1 MAVTPRR
8 TNHCRWRMIMGLRK
22 GWSVKALVGVAAL
35 AAVTVLGVSRSLPAT
50 PAQAGVTSAMAVL
63 RGVAGEPVGLVT
75 FTQDGGK
82 VRVQADVYGLPPG
95 FHGFHVH
102 AVGSCDPSTSTAFSS
117 AGGHFNPAGHDHG
130 HHGGD
135 MPVLYVLSDGTG
147 ALSFTTD
154 GFAVADLF
162 DADGS
167 AVIVHANPDN
177 YANIP
182 ARYVPEPDAATLA
195 TGDAGGR
202 IACAVVASADLA
214 ASDAGGS

>member
-1 MAVTPRR
+1 
-8 TNHCRWRMIMGLRK
+8 MGLQK
-22 GWSVKALVGVAAL
+22 WLSVRALVAVAAVG
-35 AAVTVLGVSRSLPAT
+35 AVMVLGASRSLPAR
-50 PAQAGVTSAMAVL
+50 PAQASVTSAIAVL
-63 RGVAGEPVGLVT
+63 RSGAGEPVGLVT

-82 VRVQADVYGLPPG
+82 VRVQAEVYGLPLG

-117 AGGHFNPAGHDHG
+117 AGGHFNPVGHDHG

-147 ALSFTTD
+147 SLSFTTD

-167 AVIVHANPDN
+167 AVIIHANPDN

-182 ARYVPEPDAATLA
+182 ARYAPAPDTTTLA

-214 ASDAGGS
+214 AADGGGS